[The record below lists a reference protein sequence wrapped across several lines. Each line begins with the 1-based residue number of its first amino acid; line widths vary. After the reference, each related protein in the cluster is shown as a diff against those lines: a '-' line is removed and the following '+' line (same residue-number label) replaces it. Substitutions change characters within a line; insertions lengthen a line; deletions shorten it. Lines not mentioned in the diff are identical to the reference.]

1 MIAPKVAIVVVS
13 VTKIVVSV
21 MSNVAINMITIVV
34 TNVSI
39 NKVLLQFNFEGR
51 KRRAVLYSCI
61 SLGILFQSLGP
72 YTLIIFPPYFTK

>member
-1 MIAPKVAIVVVS
+1 MIAPRVAIVVVS

-39 NKVLLQFNFEGR
+39 NKVLLQLNFEGS
-51 KRRAVLYSCI
+51 KR
-61 SLGILFQSLGP
+61 
-72 YTLIIFPPYFTK
+72 